1 MGFTSEDASK
11 IVTEQRNFF
20 KTGATRP
27 AAFRKE
33 QLKKMREMI
42 VQYKDQICEAI
53 YKDLRR
59 NKETNMKM
67 EVDGSLQTIDYCLS
81 QLDDWMKP
89 QKLDNHQ
96 LGEPLVVY
104 EPKGVVLVITAWNYP
119 ATLAFQPAAEAI
131 AAGNTVLIK
140 PSEVSPNTSK
150 LLQEMFDANFD
161 KKVIAVVEGAAPETQ
176 ALLEQR
182 FDHIFYTGSASIA
195 KLIMQ
200 AAAKNLT
207 PVTLELGGK
216 CPVVVEND
224 ADVEKAALR
233 IAEGKWLNSGQTC
246 LAPDYV
252 MTTPEMKPKLVNAL
266 QKSIQTLYGEN
277 PKKSEHYSRMVNQRH
292 FDRVK
297 AMLDK
302 TNGQVLYKNGEPDR
316 EDVFIPPMVVDTDLK
331 DVLMREEV
339 FGPVLPIVT
348 VKGMDEAMDVINDGE
363 KPLGAYL
370 FTNDQQKVDKFL
382 NGTSS
387 GGVTINDILKH
398 VFVRELPFGGV
409 GNSGMG
415 SYHGKHGFQQLSH
428 AKAVLK
434 RSD

>member
-1 MGFTSEDASK
+1 MTSEDASK

-20 KTGATRP
+20 KTGATRA

-42 VQYKDQICEAI
+42 VQNKDKICEAI

-67 EVDGSLQTIDYCLS
+67 EVDGPLQAIDYCLS
-81 QLDDWMKP
+81 ELDEWMKP
-89 QKLDNHQ
+89 QKLEDHQ
-96 LGEPLVVY
+96 LGKPLVIF

-119 ATLAFQPAAEAI
+119 AALAFQPAIEAI
-131 AAGNTVLIK
+131 AAGNTVVIK

-150 LLQEMFDANFD
+150 LLKEMFDATFD
-161 KKVIAVVEGAAPETQ
+161 KKFIGVVEGAAPETQ
-176 ALLEQR
+176 ALLDQR
-182 FDHIFYTGSASIA
+182 FDHIFYTGSSSIA

-216 CPVVVEND
+216 CPVVVEDD
-224 ADVEKAALR
+224 ADLEKAALR

-252 MTTPEMKPKLVNAL
+252 MTTAEMKPKLVNAL

-297 AMLDK
+297 ALLDK
-302 TNGQVLYKNGEPDR
+302 TNGKVLYKNGEPDR
-316 EDVFIPPMVVDTDLK
+316 DDVFIPPVLVDTDLK
-331 DVLMREEV
+331 DALMQEEV
-339 FGPVLPIVT
+339 FGPVLPILT
-348 VKGMDEAMDVINDGE
+348 VKGLDEAMDVINDGE

-382 NGTSS
+382 NETSS

-398 VFVRELPFGGV
+398 VFVRDLPFGGV

-415 SYHGKHGFQQLSH
+415 SYHGKHGFVQLSH

>member
-1 MGFTSEDASK
+1 MVSASADSASK
-11 IVTEQRNFF
+11 IVEDQRNFF
-20 KTGATRP
+20 KTGATR
-27 AAFRKE
+27 AVEFRKE

-42 VQYKDQICEAI
+42 VQNKVKICEAI

-59 NKETNMKM
+59 NTETNMKM
-67 EVDGSLQTIDYCLS
+67 EVDGALQTIDFCLS
-81 QLDDWMKP
+81 ELDDWVKP

-96 LGEPLVVY
+96 LGQPLLY
-104 EPKGVVLVITAWNYP
+104 FEPKGVVLVITAWNYP
-119 ATLAFQPAAEAI
+119 AMLAFQPATEAI
-131 AAGNTVLIK
+131 AAGNTVVIK

-150 LLQEMFDANFD
+150 LLKEMFDANFD
-161 KKVIAVVEGAAPETQ
+161 KKFIAVVEGAAPETQ

-182 FDHIFYTGSASIA
+182 FDHIFYTGSSSIA

-200 AAAKNLT
+200 AAAKFLT

-216 CPVVVEND
+216 CPVVVEDD
-224 ADVEKAALR
+224 ADVEKAAQR

-252 MTTPEMKPKLVNAL
+252 MTTGEMKPKLVAAL
-266 QKSIQTLYGEN
+266 QKSIQTI
-277 PKKSEHYSRMVNQRH
+277 MVNKRH

-302 TNGQVLYKNGEPDR
+302 TNGQVLYKSGEADR
-316 EDVFIPPMVVDTDLK
+316 EDVYIPPIVLDTDLK
-331 DVLMREEV
+331 DALMQDEV
-339 FGPVLPIVT
+339 FGPVLPIIT
-348 VKGMDEAMDVINDGE
+348 VKGLDEAIDVINDGE

-370 FTNDQQKVDKFL
+370 FTNDPKKVDKFL
-382 NGTSS
+382 NSTSS

-415 SYHGKHGFQQLSH
+415 SYHGKHGFVQLSH

-434 RSD
+434 RGD